1 MCVFHVCVQHVLCRS
16 VCERSTYINSFLV
29 YKEKI
34 SCKNIVTQK
43 SEMDVFNKVLSQITT
58 SVHSSVQIAN
68 TILPGN
74 PLIREYDQIEHISSG
89 GIGCLLID

>member
-1 MCVFHVCVQHVLCRS
+1 
-16 VCERSTYINSFLV
+16 
-29 YKEKI
+29 
-34 SCKNIVTQK
+34 
-43 SEMDVFNKVLSQITT
+43 MDVFNKVLSQITT

-89 GIGCLLID
+89 GIGGLENLLHKEL